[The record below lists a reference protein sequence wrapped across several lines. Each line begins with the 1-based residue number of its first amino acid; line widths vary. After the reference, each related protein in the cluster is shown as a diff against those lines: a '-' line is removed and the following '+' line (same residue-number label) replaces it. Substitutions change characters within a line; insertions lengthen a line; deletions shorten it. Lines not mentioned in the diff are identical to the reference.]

1 MGGAPGASRVELR
14 YAHDASIRID
24 SEART
29 VSSGQAL
36 AMQPA
41 SLRNGLRHQHPHL
54 ADAPAYRIKAGA
66 HALRRAVMSQLVV
79 VAYDADD
86 RVIDATEVQ
95 TAGILDMLFAYNGEL
110 GSTLDGRGV
119 SFKLWAPTA
128 QRVRLHVFD
137 ASKRLLPGYPKPMQG
152 GSASGAWKVRVRW
165 IGSTTSTKSPPTDPA
180 PAGSRR
186 RWSATPTP

>member
-1 MGGAPGASRVELR
+1 
-14 YAHDASIRID
+14 
-24 SEART
+24 
-29 VSSGQAL
+29 
-36 AMQPA
+36 
-41 SLRNGLRHQHPHL
+41 
-54 ADAPAYRIKAGA
+54 
-66 HALRRAVMSQLVV
+66 MSQLVV

-137 ASKRLLPGYPKPMQG
+137 ASKRLLPGYPKPMRG

-186 RWSATPTP
+186 RWSAAHALSLSRNSQYARWST